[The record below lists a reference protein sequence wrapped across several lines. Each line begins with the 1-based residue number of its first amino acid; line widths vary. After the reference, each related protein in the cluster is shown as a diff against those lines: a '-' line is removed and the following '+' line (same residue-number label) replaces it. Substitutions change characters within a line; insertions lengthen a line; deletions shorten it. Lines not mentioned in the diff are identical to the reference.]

1 MQFFAAKCGK
11 RPIHLRTQSSH
22 DLTPTRSVTGTLWVE
37 ERITNKNSVSQEQRT
52 RSFSAVSHST
62 STVAQEWKDDGV
74 RLREE
79 RVRRRLC
86 SMRNW
91 EYTQL
96 GKQLEK
102 QKHNHHQSVQFT
114 ILSYNV
120 LAQELLEEHTYLYK
134 RVEPDALMWEKR
146 ACRILREV
154 VDCDAD
160 VLCLQEVQASHY
172 DTFFTPQLSKLGFE
186 GIYKKRTGDKPDGMH
201 ITNQFNAKNCGLSVN
216 H

>member
-1 MQFFAAKCGK
+1 M
-11 RPIHLRTQSSH
+11 
-22 DLTPTRSVTGTLWVE
+22 E
-37 ERITNKNSVSQEQRT
+37 ERITNRTSVGQEQRT
-52 RSFSAVSHST
+52 RSFSAASHST
-62 STVAQEWKDDGV
+62 VTVANEWKDDGV
-74 RLREE
+74 RMREE

-102 QKHNHHQSVQFT
+102 QKHNHQAVQFT

-134 RVEPDALMWEKR
+134 RVEQDALMWEKR
-146 ACRILREV
+146 AGRILREV

-186 GIYKKRTGDKPDGMH
+186 GIFKKRTGDKPDG
-201 ITNQFNAKNCGLSVN
+201 KNTYYKSVSY
-216 H
+216 